1 MVGRS
6 ARRGRFTIAEGTGD
20 GGVAAG
26 NLPAAAASAG
36 TAAGVPARISAGTAR
51 AAARSRGGYGGCL
64 PGFPFPLLR
73 RVELHFHGGNLLQE
87 RIFLLLAFL
96 FQRLEI
102 VGLLQQLLEQRLRFL
117 IFLVH
122 FRLGV
127 VQVLLGGF
135 QLALFRFQLGLGFL
149 HLVGGVAQL
158 LQTALVGG
166 RDLLHHVQPVQ
177 KVGEAVG
184 LEENFPVGNFPLL
197 LHGADA
203 LLVFLIQGFQ
213 TILRRVQLVLLV
225 GNEQIVGGDLF
236 VDIDDL
242 GVQKLNFLI
251 DHVLL
256 GDQIRNFVLVLL
268 VLLLHIRNLIL
279 YLLALLLQGNDLLA
293 DLTGGCRT
301 GEGGQNAHQ
310 KRQQQY
316 RRHDAGEDGYQ
327 TFAIFHRNLLFTMGT
342 GIAISRRNAN
352 GFTRYMPTGLH
363 KFLRRKCRSAGGV
376 RWKGRCCPHSQ

>member
-26 NLPAAAASAG
+26 NQPTAASTAAAAAAPGRSAGAASAG
-36 TAAGVPARISAGTAR
+36 
-51 AAARSRGGYGGCL
+51 AAALRRGRYGGCL

-73 RVELHFHGGNLLQE
+73 RVELYFHGGDLLQE

-96 FQRLEI
+96 FQRLKI
-102 VGLLQQLLEQRLRFL
+102 VGLLQQLLQQCLGFFLLR
-117 IFLVH
+117 VH
-122 FRLGV
+122 FRLRV
-127 VQVLLGGF
+127 IQILLGVF
-135 QLALFRFQLGLGFL
+135 QLDLFRFQLVLRFL

-166 RDLLHHVQPVQ
+166 GDLLHHVQPVQ
-177 KVGEAVG
+177 QVREAVG
-184 LEENFPVGNFPLL
+184 LEDDFPVGYLALF

-203 LLVFLIQGFQ
+203 LFVFLIQRFQ
-213 TILRRVQLVLLV
+213 TVFRRVQLVLLV
-225 GNEQIVGGDLF
+225 RNEQVIGGYLF
-236 VDIDDL
+236 VDVDDL

-251 DHVLL
+251 DHILFR
-256 GDQIRNFVLVLL
+256 DQIRNFVFVLL
-268 VLLLHIRNLIL
+268 VLLLHVRDLVL

-293 DLTGGCRT
+293 DLAGGCRT
-301 GEGGQNAHQ
+301 GKGGQNAHQ

-342 GIAISRRNAN
+342 GIAS
-352 GFTRYMPTGLH
+352 Y
-363 KFLRRKCRSAGGV
+363 
-376 RWKGRCCPHSQ
+376 

>member
-26 NLPAAAASAG
+26 NQPAAAASSG
-36 TAAGVPARISAGTAR
+36 RTAGVPAGI
-51 AAARSRGGYGGCL
+51 AAAVSARTAALRRGRYGGCL

-73 RVELHFHGGNLLQE
+73 RVELHFHGGDLLQE

-117 IFLVH
+117 AFLVH

-127 VQVLLGGF
+127 IQILLGVF
-135 QLALFRFQLGLGFL
+135 QLDLFRFQLGLGFL

-166 RDLLHHVQPVQ
+166 GDLLHHVQPVQ
-177 KVGEAVG
+177 QVREAVG
-184 LEENFPVGNFPLL
+184 LEDDFPVGYLALF

-203 LLVFLIQGFQ
+203 VFVFLIQRFQ
-213 TILRRVQLVLLV
+213 TVFRRVQLVLLV
-225 GNEQIVGGDLF
+225 RNEQVIGGDLF
-236 VDIDDL
+236 VDVDDL

-251 DHVLL
+251 DHILFR
-256 GDQIRNFVLVLL
+256 DQIRNFVFVLL
-268 VLLLHIRNLIL
+268 VLLLHVRDLVL
-279 YLLALLLQGNDLLA
+279 HLLALLLQGNDLLA
-293 DLTGGCRT
+293 DLAGGCRT
-301 GEGGQNAHQ
+301 GKGGQNAHQ

-342 GIAISRRNAN
+342 GIAS
-352 GFTRYMPTGLH
+352 Y
-363 KFLRRKCRSAGGV
+363 
-376 RWKGRCCPHSQ
+376 

>member
-1 MVGRS
+1 MVDLHIVAGGIAPACDGNDARTGGVHGVAGAGIEVNALMVGRS

-51 AAARSRGGYGGCL
+51 AAARSRGRYGGCL

-73 RVELHFHGGNLLQE
+73 RVELYFHGGDLLQE

-122 FRLGV
+122 FRLRV
-127 VQVLLGGF
+127 IQILLGVF
-135 QLALFRFQLGLGFL
+135 QLDLFRFQLGLGFL

-158 LQTALVGG
+158 LQAALVGG
-166 RDLLHHVQPVQ
+166 GDLLHHVQPVQ
-177 KVGEAVG
+177 QVREAVG
-184 LEENFPVGNFPLL
+184 LEDDFPVGYLALF

-203 LLVFLIQGFQ
+203 VFVFLIQRFQ
-213 TILRRVQLVLLV
+213 TVFRRVQLVLLV
-225 GNEQIVGGDLF
+225 RNEQVIGGDLF
-236 VDIDDL
+236 VDVDDL

-251 DHVLL
+251 DHILFR
-256 GDQIRNFVLVLL
+256 DQIRNFVFVLL
-268 VLLLHIRNLIL
+268 VLLLHVRDLVL

-293 DLTGGCRT
+293 DLAGGCRT
-301 GEGGQNAHQ
+301 GKGGQNAHQ

-342 GIAISRRNAN
+342 GIAS
-352 GFTRYMPTGLH
+352 Y
-363 KFLRRKCRSAGGV
+363 
-376 RWKGRCCPHSQ
+376 

>member
-1 MVGRS
+1 M
-6 ARRGRFTIAEGTGD
+6 
-20 GGVAAG
+20 
-26 NLPAAAASAG
+26 
-36 TAAGVPARISAGTAR
+36 
-51 AAARSRGGYGGCL
+51 
-64 PGFPFPLLR
+64 
-73 RVELHFHGGNLLQE
+73 
-87 RIFLLLAFL
+87 
-96 FQRLEI
+96 
-102 VGLLQQLLEQRLRFL
+102 QQLLEQRLRFL
-117 IFLVH
+117 VFLVH

-127 VQVLLGGF
+127 VQVFLGGF

-149 HLVGGVAQL
+149 HLVGSVAQL
-158 LQTALVGG
+158 LQTALVRG

-184 LEENFPVGNFPLL
+184 LEENFPVGNLPLL

-242 GVQKLNFLI
+242 GIQKLNFLI

-293 DLTGGCRT
+293 DLAGGCRT

-342 GIAISRRNAN
+342 GIVISRRNAN
-352 GFTRYMPTGLH
+352 GFTRYMPMGLH
-363 KFLRRKCRSAGGV
+363 KFLRRKCRSAGGA